1 VLEAISNLLP
11 MTYTINALTE
21 VTRHATATSALWRN
35 LSIVAL
41 CAVAALLLGALT
53 LRRRTP

>member
-1 VLEAISNLLP
+1 MP
-11 MTYTINALTE
+11 MTYTINALSE

-35 LSIVAL
+35 LGIVAL